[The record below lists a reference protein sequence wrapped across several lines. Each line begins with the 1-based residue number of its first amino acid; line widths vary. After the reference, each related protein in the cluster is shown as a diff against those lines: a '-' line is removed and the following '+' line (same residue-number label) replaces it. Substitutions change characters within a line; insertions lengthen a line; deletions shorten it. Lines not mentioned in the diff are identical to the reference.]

1 MRKKWQ
7 CFYRDTK
14 EEMLQVVGNSNLP
27 YLLLLQKHTSQLQD
41 WILRSHINHYQASFQ
56 SYSLQKFVM
65 MEMPLYHLN
74 FDWCSISEEVYGYL
88 REEPSSFEIFASTI
102 YYLFDFLLSYNSL
115 IECPQYPNNQ
125 LYYTKLAEEVIYECK
140 FPPLLYDLDFNSIH
154 TTVETAYCPVKI
166 LQEKG
171 FYRE

>member
-56 SYSLQKFVM
+56 GYSLQKFVM
-65 MEMPLYHLN
+65 MEMPLYQLN
-74 FDWCSISEEVYGYL
+74 CDWCSIGEEVYSSL
-88 REEPSSFEIFASTI
+88 RKEPSSFEAFASTI

-115 IECPQYPNNQ
+115 VESPQYPNHE
-125 LYYTKLAEEVIYECK
+125 LYYRELAGEVIYECK
-140 FPPLLYDLDFNSIH
+140 FPPLLYDLDFNSIY
-154 TTVETAYCPVKI
+154 TTAEIAYCPAKI

-171 FYRE
+171 FYRG

>member
-1 MRKKWQ
+1 M
-7 CFYRDTK
+7 CIRD
-14 EEMLQVVGNSNLP
+14 S
-27 YLLLLQKHTSQLQD
+27 
-41 WILRSHINHYQASFQ
+41 
-56 SYSLQKFVM
+56 
-65 MEMPLYHLN
+65 
-74 FDWCSISEEVYGYL
+74 
-88 REEPSSFEIFASTI
+88 
-102 YYLFDFLLSYNSL
+102 SYNSL

-140 FPPLLYDLDFNSIH
+140 FPPLLYDLNFNSIH

>member
-1 MRKKWQ
+1 MKKKWQ
-7 CFYRDTK
+7 CFYKDIK

-41 WILRSHINHYQASFQ
+41 WILRSHINHYQANFQ

-74 FDWCSISEEVYGYL
+74 FDWCSIGEEVYSSL
-88 REEPSSFEIFASTI
+88 RKESSSFEAFASTI

-115 IECPQYPNNQ
+115 VESPQYPNHE
-125 LYYTKLAEEVIYECK
+125 LYYRELAGEVIYECK
-140 FPPLLYDLDFNSIH
+140 FPPLLYDLDFNSIY
-154 TTVETAYCPVKI
+154 TTAEIAYCPAKI

>member
-1 MRKKWQ
+1 MKKKWQ

-56 SYSLQKFVM
+56 SYSLQKLVM

-74 FDWCSISEEVYGYL
+74 FDWCSISEEVYGSL

-115 IECPQYPNNQ
+115 IECPQYP
-125 LYYTKLAEEVIYECK
+125 
-140 FPPLLYDLDFNSIH
+140 
-154 TTVETAYCPVKI
+154 
-166 LQEKG
+166 
-171 FYRE
+171 

>member
-1 MRKKWQ
+1 M
-7 CFYRDTK
+7 FYKR
-14 EEMLQVVGNSNLP
+14 
-27 YLLLLQKHTSQLQD
+27 
-41 WILRSHINHYQASFQ
+41 RSLWLFEGGAF
-56 SYSLQKFVM
+56 F
-65 MEMPLYHLN
+65 
-74 FDWCSISEEVYGYL
+74 FC
-88 REEPSSFEIFASTI
+88 EIFASTI